1 MNQNPNTAQK
11 PPRQG
16 SGFHFYY
23 RVAMRTAFQPLAD
36 FQKPGRQRRGER
48 YSLTPG
54 RPRSIAHRLPPL
66 HAERNT
72 PAPSPIQHKSRPG
85 KGAAF
90 TFIIGWRCVPPS
102 SRWLPFRSPDG
113 SGGKQYSRTPGRP
126 RSIAHR
132 LPPPGSRRK
141 RTSLQLQYSTKAALG
156 KGAAFIFIIG
166 WRCVPPSSRW
176 LSSGSPGG
184 SGRGNGI
191 PVRPGRPDSQR
202 TARR

>member
-1 MNQNPNTAQK
+1 MASERRTVFPHTRQAK
-11 PPRQG
+11 EHSPPSAAPRQEGTHLAPSPIQHKSRPWQG

-23 RVAMRTAFQPLAD
+23 RVAMRTAFHPLASV
-36 FQKPGRQRRGER
+36 QKPGRQRRGGR

-54 RPRSIAHRLPPL
+54 RPRSTAHRLPPL
-66 HAERNT
+66 HAGRNT
-72 PAPSPIQHKSRPG
+72 STSAPIQHKSRP
-85 KGAAF
+85 
-90 TFIIGWRCVPPS
+90 
-102 SRWLPFRSPDG
+102 
-113 SGGKQYSRTPGRP
+113 
-126 RSIAHR
+126 
-132 LPPPGSRRK
+132 
-141 RTSLQLQYSTKAALG
+141 G

-202 TARR
+202 TAQR